1 MRGQRLYIGAIGTSE
16 QGHVYCIEAG
26 KASELSYSQEIA
38 LADTDQARRVAWLA
52 EEYRESRDA
61 RIHAGI
67 GVLAHRYF
75 DLDANAWQSHWA
87 VIQGQHPDLARTA
100 DELWNQA
107 GQSMPASTQASYAY
121 EEGLRSGTVSVGVKN
136 SSGVMVAGVPYSV
149 TLSGPAEFVGGGQRV
164 QGVSADKTITHAWR
178 ATGEGEVSV
187 STTYQRPALQQL
199 VSNQDYVRFA
209 GNTDV
214 PGSGVRFSVRKAFT
228 PALGTVAERH
238 VVDAGQPVAD
248 TVTSGVGRR
257 DRPLGARIGAQRHGL
272 VLRPDRS
279 RRVGR
284 CHQSGARA
292 ERRGVP
298 GRPGLPRLHARRLR
312 RSGIRRPRSACD
324 RAGRTTADG
333 EPYLAP
339 VDGGFGTWMW
349 AFERGRQSE
358 QAREYMTQ
366 DVVTPFLEIPETNAN
381 RARSDRG
388 IHRHRTLRH
397 GGRGI
402 ERHHHGLGIPRRP
415 WIIRRR

>member
-1 MRGQRLYIGAIGTSE
+1 MNAQLRRPMALIAGVIAALAICCGLMGAAHAGPLTAPADGTYLTYQYAGQRLYIGAIGSSE

-248 TVTSGVGRR
+248 TVTSGVA
-257 DRPLGARIGAQRHGL
+257 GATDHW
-272 VLRPDRS
+272 
-279 RRVGR
+279 
-284 CHQSGARA
+284 
-292 ERRGVP
+292 VP
-298 GRPGLPRLHARRLR
+298 GLELNATGWYFDRIDPEALSEASGGGISPDEGQSAEAFLDGLASRGYKPVGYGEAVFDGPDQHATVQ
-312 RSGIRRPRSACD
+312 AH
-324 RAGRTTADG
+324 TADG
-333 EPYLAP
+333 KPYLAP
-339 VDGGFGTWMW
+339 DAGGFGTWVL
-349 AFERGRQSE
+349 AF
-358 QAREYMTQ
+358 
-366 DVVTPFLEIPETNAN
+366 
-381 RARSDRG
+381 
-388 IHRHRTLRH
+388 
-397 GGRGI
+397 
-402 ERHHHGLGIPRRP
+402 
-415 WIIRRR
+415 

>member
-1 MRGQRLYIGAIGTSE
+1 MNAQLRRPMALIAGVIAALAICCGLMGAAHAGPLTAPADGTYLTYQYAGQRLYIGAIGSSE

-187 STTYQRPALQQL
+187 STTYQRPA
-199 VSNQDYVRFA
+199 
-209 GNTDV
+209 
-214 PGSGVRFSVRKAFT
+214 
-228 PALGTVAERH
+228 
-238 VVDAGQPVAD
+238 
-248 TVTSGVGRR
+248 
-257 DRPLGARIGAQRHGL
+257 
-272 VLRPDRS
+272 
-279 RRVGR
+279 
-284 CHQSGARA
+284 
-292 ERRGVP
+292 
-298 GRPGLPRLHARRLR
+298 
-312 RSGIRRPRSACD
+312 
-324 RAGRTTADG
+324 
-333 EPYLAP
+333 
-339 VDGGFGTWMW
+339 
-349 AFERGRQSE
+349 
-358 QAREYMTQ
+358 
-366 DVVTPFLEIPETNAN
+366 
-381 RARSDRG
+381 
-388 IHRHRTLRH
+388 
-397 GGRGI
+397 
-402 ERHHHGLGIPRRP
+402 
-415 WIIRRR
+415 